1 MNILERI
8 LEKKRAEVTAGRN
21 AVPLSAMT
29 ERAFAQPAARDWEAA
44 LRGGSCTA
52 LIAEV
57 KRASPSK
64 GLLNADF
71 DPVNQARAYAD
82 YGASAISVLTERNF
96 FLADPDD
103 LGRIHDQVPVPV
115 LRKDF
120 LYDPWQIAESRA
132 MGADAVLLIAA
143 MLDTDALS
151 ELLSETERLG
161 LGYLLEIHDE
171 ADLKKALAV
180 PATVIGINNRN
191 LATFEV
197 SLETT
202 RELASA
208 VRAERPDTVIVSES
222 GLFNAQDVAEVAG
235 WGADAVLIGEALM
248 TSADV
253 PSRVRELSGVSRFT
267 R

>member
-8 LEKKRAEVTAGRN
+8 LEKKRVEVTAGRN

-29 ERAFAQPAARDWEAA
+29 ERALAQPAARDWEPA

-71 DPVNQARAYAD
+71 DPVNQARAYAEN
-82 YGASAISVLTERNF
+82 GASAISVLTERHF

-103 LGRIHDQVPVPV
+103 LGRIHDQVTAPV

-143 MLDTDALS
+143 MLDTGTLA
-151 ELLSETERLG
+151 ELLDETERLG
-161 LGYLLEIHDE
+161 LGHLLEIHDE
-171 ADLKKALAV
+171 ADLHKALAV
-180 PATVIGINNRN
+180 QATVFGINNRN

-202 RELASA
+202 RKLARS
-208 VRAERPDTVIVSES
+208 VRAERPDAVIVSES
-222 GLFNAQDVAEVAG
+222 GLFTSRDVAQVAE

-248 TSADV
+248 TSGDV
-253 PSRVRELSGVSRFT
+253 HSRVRELSGVPRISR
-267 R
+267 

>member
-8 LEKKRAEVTAGRN
+8 LEMKRAEVTAGRN
-21 AVPLSAMT
+21 AVPQNEMT
-29 ERAFAQPAARDWEAA
+29 EQALARPVSRDWESA

-71 DPVNQARAYAD
+71 DPMTHARSYAD
-82 YGASAISVLTERNF
+82 HGASAISVLTERHF

-103 LGRIHDQVPVPV
+103 LGRIHDQVSAPV

-143 MLDTDALS
+143 MLDTDTLA
-151 ELLSETERLG
+151 ELLAETEHLG
-161 LGYLLEIHDE
+161 LGHLLEIHDE
-171 ADLKKALAV
+171 DDLQKALAV
-180 PATVIGINNRN
+180 PARVIGINNRN

-208 VRAERPDTVIVSES
+208 VRAERPDAVVVSES
-222 GLFNAQDVAEVAG
+222 GLFTARDVAQVTE

-248 TSADV
+248 TSGDV
-253 PSRVRELSGVSRFT
+253 PTRVRELSGVSRIV